1 MGDSPWDAGFRND
14 HSLTVTI
21 KYGKGYEE
29 SWVVFKGASTEAV
42 REQVIAYF
50 GLDSASVAELTMS
63 DLVVNVT
70 NLAHGKGNAAAV
82 LGATVIKTEKTKP
95 AEKKADDDPWADDEG
110 GEAEGPKPILAQ
122 VEACQSVAELKKLW
136 AENQSEFADADVMA
150 AWKARGKALSAA

>member
-1 MGDSPWDAGFRND
+1 MGDSPWDAEFRND

-29 SWVVFKGASTEAV
+29 SWVVFKGASTEDV

-50 GLDSASVAELTMS
+50 GLDGASVAELTMS

-70 NLAHGKGNAAAV
+70 NLAHGKGNAAAM
-82 LGATVIKTEKTKP
+82 LGATVIKTEKTKQVKE
-95 AEKKADDDPWADDEG
+95 EKADDPWADEE
-110 GEAEGPKPILAQ
+110 EAEGPSPILARI
-122 VEACQSVAELKKLW
+122 ESCQSVDELKKLW
-136 AENQSEFADADVMA
+136 AENQSEFADAAVMD